1 MAMKRLIY
9 TVMALCAAFLC
20 SCSDDEDM
28 LTKQK
33 DSIVKYLTSSRR
45 LIDEQEVSTS
55 LQENPPF
62 YTAFNNSS
70 YRHITNYYEAGRDE
84 WMEVEPNSI
93 IDIQFNAYIFSGSEP
108 NLASTYWSNIPAT
121 ISAIEASN
129 KHQYDKLI
137 WSTDPLTVRLG
148 RGEVIEGLEAALIG
162 CRDQDSVQVYMT
174 SQAAYGKHIIGSV
187 PKNSSVA
194 WYIKILSVTR

>member
-9 TVMALCAAFLC
+9 TVMALCAALLC

-129 KHQYDKLI
+129 RHQYDKLI

-148 RGEVIEGLEAALIG
+148 RGEVIEGLEAALVG

>member
-1 MAMKRLIY
+1 MKRLFFTI
-9 TVMALCAAFLC
+9 MAVCAALLC
-20 SCSDDEDM
+20 SCSNDEEM

-45 LIDEQEVSTS
+45 LIDEQEVSSS
-55 LQENPPF
+55 LDENPPF

-70 YRHITNYYEAGRDE
+70 YRHITNYYEQERDE
-84 WMEVEPNSI
+84 WMLVEPNSI

-108 NLASTYWSNIPAT
+108 GMKDVYWSNIPET
-121 ISAIEASN
+121 ISALEASN
-129 KHQYDKLI
+129 RHQYDHLI
-137 WSTDPLTVRLG
+137 WSKEPLTVRLG
-148 RGEVIEGLEAALIG
+148 RGEVLKGLEDALVG
-162 CRDQDSVQVYMT
+162 CRDQDSVQVYIT

>member
-1 MAMKRLIY
+1 MKRLIY
-9 TVMALCAAFLC
+9 TVMALCAALLC

-70 YRHITNYYEAGRDE
+70 YRHITNYYEAGRNE